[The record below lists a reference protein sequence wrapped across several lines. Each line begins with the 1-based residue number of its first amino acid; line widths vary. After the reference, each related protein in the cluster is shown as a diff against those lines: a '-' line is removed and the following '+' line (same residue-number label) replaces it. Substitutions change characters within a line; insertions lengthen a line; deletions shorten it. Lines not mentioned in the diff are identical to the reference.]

1 MGPCGMEIFDINF
14 IFLTIHIGMNAMGL
28 VQSKCHVNFA
38 LNPLRSYLEECQKN
52 EIHIYICTF

>member
-1 MGPCGMEIFDINF
+1 
-14 IFLTIHIGMNAMGL
+14 MGL

-52 EIHIYICTF
+52 EIHIYIYTFQLHRLFSIICEVLMSTL